1 MIQSPIMSA
10 LIKNKIT
17 VNSKPKVIDEESVQF
32 NAENSMNFH
41 QIPLKTVQR
50 TLKKNHKDSYIFT
63 RITTVPLLYPLSNL
77 LTSTA

>member
-1 MIQSPIMSA
+1 MSA

-17 VNSKPKVIDEESVQF
+17 VNSKPKVINEESVQF

-50 TLKKNHKDSYIFT
+50 TLKK
-63 RITTVPLLYPLSNL
+63 ITKIHTFLQ
-77 LTSTA
+77 